1 MLISKFIKKENI
13 FYKKINKY
21 LFKHSIDKIN
31 FSSLYLIW
39 ISIGS
44 GFAVVAENIY
54 WDFIFSFKYFFFFII
69 ISFLK
74 ILIDYYKG
82 FIKIPLIY
90 LFIFLFALLVSVFLV
105 EDRFLSSSFF
115 GNIIFLTIFFYF
127 SNKKNILKNFD
138 DSIVYDILKA
148 SSLFFIGLNI
158 NFISSNL
165 PISSFYIIFPYI
177 CMIFSIFLIKP
188 LYIKANNLK
197 YKENINNSK
206 KMILLSI
213 LLQII
218 SVSFSYLN
226 DDPILSTSLAVII
239 PFYLVAFFIS
249 KSEHIIRAYIYPIL
263 ILLIFVSTKIPFIFI
278 SFFTLFH
285 FQRLINYFLYGKI
298 YPTFKVNN
306 DLPNF

>member
-1 MLISKFIKKENI
+1 L
-13 FYKKINKY
+13 
-21 LFKHSIDKIN
+21 
-31 FSSLYLIW
+31 
-39 ISIGS
+39 
-44 GFAVVAENIY
+44 GF
-54 WDFIFSFKYFFFFII
+54 FFSFKYFFFFII

-127 SNKKNILKNFD
+127 SNKKYTLKNFD